1 MMRGT
6 PRALPCFFVNLRN
19 VYVMRAKLR
28 HILCK
33 GQGIAVVCFS
43 QRWVNTNF
51 GIIYNTLHVCVHTAM
66 ATILRLRK
74 NTSKI
79 QISKATILQ
88 IG

>member
-1 MMRGT
+1 MRGT
-6 PRALPCFFVNLRN
+6 PRALR
-19 VYVMRAKLR
+19 KLT
-28 HILCK
+28 HCLCYARDIK
-33 GQGIAVVCFS
+33 TYTLQGTAVVCFS

-66 ATILRLRK
+66 ATILRLQK

-88 IG
+88 IGNRSIEH